1 MFDLLAGY
9 GNILRAQSKEP
20 LQIQEW
26 YSDMKLDNTLIVVL
40 TRNRAKH
47 RTKSVFR
54 KGAQKKTKKTQFC
67 ISMFSHS
74 SETESRKKKT
84 DKMKSAE
91 NKNRETTKEVPWWG
105 EE

>member
-1 MFDLLAGY
+1 
-9 GNILRAQSKEP
+9 
-20 LQIQEW
+20 
-26 YSDMKLDNTLIVVL
+26 
-40 TRNRAKH
+40 
-47 RTKSVFR
+47 
-54 KGAQKKTKKTQFC
+54 
-67 ISMFSHS
+67 MFSHS